1 MFNLQQIFTYLHFL
15 DEFRKVKRVMY
26 ATGEERMENDMEH
39 SYQLTM
45 IAWYIMDTYK
55 LDLDKDLVMRYCL
68 VHDLVEVYAGDTYIY
83 SQNKEHVGSKTEREY
98 AAFLRMREEL
108 NEFSD
113 MLQSIEQYEEK
124 KDKESLFVYALD
136 KIVPVLNIYMDKG
149 RIWKEI
155 HLTEI
160 VVTIEQLRKHKDEKI
175 RTSPELYEFWL
186 QLIEILELNKKDL
199 FLPE

>member
-1 MFNLQQIFTYLHFL
+1 MFDLQKIFAYLHFL
-15 DEFRKVKRVMY
+15 DEFRKIKRVMY

-45 IAWYIMDTYK
+45 VAWYIMDAYGLT
-55 LDLDKDLVMRYCL
+55 LDKDLVMRYCL

-83 SQNKEHVGSKTEREY
+83 SQDAEHIGSKTERERE
-98 AAFLRMREEL
+98 ALARIREEL
-108 NEFSD
+108 GEFPD
-113 MLQSIEQYEEK
+113 MVESIEQYEQKE
-124 KDKESLFVYALD
+124 DKEALFVYALD

-149 RIWKEI
+149 RIWKEV

-160 VVTIEQLRKHKDEKI
+160 VVTIGKLREHKDEKI
-175 RTSPELYEFWL
+175 RQSPELYGFWL
-186 QLIEILELNKKDL
+186 QLIEILETNKADL